1 MSTSAM
7 EMIVTADKTTLSVM
21 GADGVRHIIHSDEF
35 GIAAIL
41 DVLGKANADKKDAER
56 YRFLRDKASPSDVET
71 WWWGYL
77 GIADPVPAATFDRL
91 IDSAMQSESQPQARD
106 GKETT

>member
-1 MSTSAM
+1 MTNDELLDALCKLVAPNGEPPW
-7 EMIVTADKTTLSVM
+7 EMAQKM
-21 GADGVRHIIHSDEF
+21 A
-35 GIAAIL
+35 
-41 DVLGKANADKKDAER
+41 KDAER